1 MVWHVHAAP
10 GLRLTIQKSP
20 DAPSGWWPALVWGAD
35 LDMWPRRE
43 VVVHLTAE
51 AAAADLMGRYFGPCP
66 GDSSIRAGFLAAA
79 FGGAS
84 PEHLE
89 ERAKAVLREAEE
101 EELR

>member
-1 MVWHVHAAP
+1 M
-10 GLRLTIQKSP
+10 
-20 DAPSGWWPALVWGAD
+20 
-35 LDMWPRRE
+35 
-43 VVVHLTAE
+43 VVHLTAE
-51 AAAADLMGRYFGPCP
+51 AAAADLMGRYFGPSP